1 MNKIQDSPVAE
12 QYSLLTVMKLE
23 GKREIEDVWEQ
34 DAENV
39 RTF

>member
-23 GKREIEDVWEQ
+23 GKREIEDV
-34 DAENV
+34 
-39 RTF
+39 